1 MNARKNDHH
10 KGGRRSRRRGG
21 EDDARELRRRPGRDR
36 GERVVYVACE
46 GEQTEPDY
54 LGYLNETFGAGA
66 DGRKPFHIYPL
77 VEKNGLLPTQTV
89 AKAKKHA
96 GIDEAW
102 VLFDRDGSDRDADIS
117 QALRAAAEARIE
129 VGFSHPSFDL
139 WLLLHF
145 QGISGAQRG
154 SSALVVEKLRNV
166 KETSEFRDYDKRNN
180 KSIDGGRRDAL
191 NGKEATAVR
200 HARALVGHCE
210 YGECKASA
218 AEHAPVPRR
227 DGSMF
232 PEELAETESDAEW
245 TPEQW
250 SVRSG
255 HAAHCPILRRDP
267 STDVW
272 RLLVSLG
279 IVPAR

>member
-1 MNARKNDHH
+1 M
-10 KGGRRSRRRGG
+10 
-21 EDDARELRRRPGRDR
+21 
-36 GERVVYVACE
+36 YVACE

-54 LGYLNETFGAGA
+54 LEYLNETFGTGA

-89 AKAKKHA
+89 AKATKHA

-102 VLFDRDGSDRDADIS
+102 VLFDRDGSDRDADIRE
-117 QALRAAAEARIE
+117 ALRAAAESKIE

-145 QGISGAQRG
+145 QSISGAQHG
-154 SSALVVEKLRNV
+154 SSTLIVEKLRNA
-166 KETSEFRDYDKRNN
+166 KGTFEFRDYDKRNN
-180 KSIDGGRRDAL
+180 KSVKGGRRDAL
-191 NGKEATAVR
+191 HGREATAIR

-210 YGECKASA
+210 YGECKAGA
-218 AEHAPVPRR
+218 AEYAPVSRR
-227 DGSMF
+227 DTWVSPGTGS
-232 PEELAETESDAEW
+232 EGQS
-245 TPEQW
+245 TPGQW
-250 SVRSG
+250 SARSG
-255 HAAHCPILRRDP
+255 HAAHCPIVLRDP

-279 IVPAR
+279 IATAH

>member
-1 MNARKNDHH
+1 
-10 KGGRRSRRRGG
+10 
-21 EDDARELRRRPGRDR
+21 
-36 GERVVYVACE
+36 VYVACE

-54 LGYLNETFGAGA
+54 LEYLNETFGAGA

-77 VEKNGLLPTQTV
+77 VEKNGLLPAQTV

-102 VLFDRDGSDRDADIS
+102 VLFDRDGSDRDADILR
-117 QALRAAAEARIE
+117 ALRAAAEARIE
-129 VGFSHPSFDL
+129 IGFSHPSFDL

-145 QGISGAQRG
+145 QNIAGSQHG
-154 SSALVVEKLRNV
+154 SSALVVEKLRNAR
-166 KETSEFRDYDKRNN
+166 ETSEFRDYDKRNN
-180 KSIDGGRRDAL
+180 KSVSGGRRDAL
-191 NGKEATAVR
+191 RGKEATAVR
-200 HARALVGHCE
+200 HARALVGQCE
-210 YGECKASA
+210 YGECKAGA
-218 AEHAPVPRR
+218 AEHVPVSRR
-227 DGSMF
+227 DKSVSA
-232 PEELAETESDAEW
+232 EEPVDTESEVEW

-250 SVRSG
+250 SARSG

-279 IVPAR
+279 IVSAQ